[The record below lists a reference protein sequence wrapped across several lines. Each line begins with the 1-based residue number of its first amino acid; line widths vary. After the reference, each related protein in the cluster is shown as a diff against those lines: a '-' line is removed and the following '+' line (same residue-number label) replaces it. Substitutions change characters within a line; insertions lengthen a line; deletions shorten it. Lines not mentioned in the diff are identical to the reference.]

1 MREWSCSCSLHLQ
14 CEPSSRFGDMER
26 QGLQGG
32 SRTSPHD
39 LSATPPTTHTRPP
52 IHTTAQ
58 LHTCR
63 SHSSATCCRYIVKID
78 DDVYFRLDRL
88 PHAIR
93 QWSDIHAGEAGLRGS
108 AGCRERAWCL
118 LAGGILPCIC
128 SVAQCVNQQRVRC
141 KHQRSACPTLAFR
154 LRQMPLHACTSHRTP
169 PHHTEPHHTT
179 TPPLT
184 PAFLCLSQTMWGA

>member
-1 MREWSCSCSLHLQ
+1 MRAIQPFWRHGKAGPAGGKRHFSPRSL
-14 CEPSSRFGDMER
+14 RY
-26 QGLQGG
+26 
-32 SRTSPHD
+32 SPHHPYP
-39 LSATPPTTHTRPP
+39 ATHTYNRT
-52 IHTTAQ
+52 IAH
-58 LHTCR
+58 LHTRR

-108 AGCRERAWCL
+108 AGCRQRAWCL

-128 SVAQCVNQQRVRC
+128 SAAQCVNQQRVRC

-154 LRQMPLHACTSHRTP
+154 LRQVPLHACTSHRTP